1 MGITGDQGTWWRD
14 PEHENR
20 REASTLHPRIST
32 FSTRCL
38 IFQNTNTCIISVSL
52 ECFRCSSWIKWC
64 SINNGNAHSYSP
76 NLAFLWHWSIM
87 QIQETSISFLLLF
100 WWINMRKKNLTYRC
114 FFFPLISWHSQK
126 VSLQLQEGQ
135 ECLQIV
141 QLFSM

>member
-1 MGITGDQGTWWRD
+1 VIKGLDEGILSMKIGGK
-14 PEHENR
+14 R
-20 REASTLHPRIST
+20 RLYIPGSVRLALDAWYSKI
-32 FSTRCL
+32 L
-38 IFQNTNTCIISVSL
+38 IPVFSVSL
-52 ECFRCSSWIKWC
+52 ECFWCSSWIKWC
-64 SINNGNAHSYSP
+64 SINNGNVHSYSP

-114 FFFPLISWHSQK
+114 FFFPLISWHSRK